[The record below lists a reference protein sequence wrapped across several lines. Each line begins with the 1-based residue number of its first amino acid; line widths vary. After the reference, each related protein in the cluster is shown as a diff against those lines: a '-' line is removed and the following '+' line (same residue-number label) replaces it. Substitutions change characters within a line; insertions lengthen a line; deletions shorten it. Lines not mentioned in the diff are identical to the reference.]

1 MKIKVK
7 LTLIGIAMTVTVAAA
22 ISIVLVNRASNISIG
37 ISTQALEYLNDQQS
51 EYWDGRVNGHL
62 RVLHTLADSMAAY
75 HRYDPEERR
84 DIFDEM
90 IRGVMEGSY
99 GQVFFEI
106 GMVWRPNAID
116 MDWENIGRP
125 GATTTGQYAAVITRD
140 EFTGEIGMRTS
151 GSVTDLMN
159 YMNGPNARMDRI
171 MTPNLIQRRGVDN
184 YILLMSVPIISQ
196 STNQVVGMLSCNLDL
211 IAVQPSVMDT
221 IAQHE
226 DIAAMSIYAN
236 DGFIIAS
243 YVPSN
248 VGSLINEV
256 PTMFGDRL
264 AEVQQVVRQG
274 ESLTLEGYSDVLRSA
289 TFINLQSF
297 SIGSSDTTWTVMLAK
312 AESTILAPVRDM
324 TTFAIIIA
332 GIVIVVG
339 SVAAFLAYHYMTK
352 PIVTVTGTLRD
363 ISEGDGDLTQSINV
377 SSKDEIGDMAKY
389 FNLTLEKIKIM
400 VRHVRNETR
409 LITEMGTSLANDMT
423 QTAAAMNEI
432 TANIQS
438 VKSQM
443 INQSASVTETNAT
456 MEQITVNINKLNGH
470 VETQTASVTQSS
482 SAIEEMLANIQS
494 VTQTLVKNSE
504 NVEKL
509 TEASEVG
516 RSGLQEVASDI
527 QEISRESEGL
537 LEINS
542 VMENIA
548 SQTNLLS
555 MNAAIEAAHA
565 GEAGKGFAVV
575 AEEIRKL
582 AENSSEQSKTISSVL
597 KKIKGSIDKITQSTD
612 NVLRRFE
619 AIDTGVRTVAEQE
632 ENIRN
637 AMEEQGQG
645 SKQILEAISN
655 LNDTTQLVKNGSL
668 EMLQGAKEVMR
679 ETENL
684 EKSTQEVTGGMNEM
698 ANGADEINTAVNSIN
713 ELTNKNRETSDML
726 MKEVQ
731 KFKIE

>member
-1 MKIKVK
+1 MKIKFK
-7 LTLIGIAMTVTVAAA
+7 LALLGIAMTLIVSVA
-22 ISIVLVNRASNISIG
+22 ISLVLVNRASATSMELSIAG
-37 ISTQALEYLNDQQS
+37 MEYLNEQQV
-51 EYWDGRVNGHL
+51 EYWNGRVNGHL
-62 RVLHTLADSMAAY
+62 RVIRSLAYAMGNYASY
-75 HRYDPEERR
+75 PVELRR

-90 IRGVMEGSY
+90 IFGVMEEE
-99 GQVFFEI
+99 QVFFEI
-106 GMVWRPNAID
+106 GMVWRANAID
-116 MDWENIGRP
+116 TDAWYIGREGSTP
-125 GATTTGQYAAVITRD
+125 TGQYSAVVTRD
-140 EFTGEIGMRTS
+140 EYTGELFIRSSTAIEGIMDHINS
-151 GSVTDLMN
+151 
-159 YMNGPNARMDRI
+159 PNAREDRI
-171 MTPNLIQRRGVDN
+171 QIPNLIQRRGADN
-184 YILLMSVPIISQ
+184 YIILMSVPIISQ

-211 IAVQPSVMDT
+211 IAVQPSVMEV
-221 IAQHE
+221 IRENA

-236 DGFIIAS
+236 NGFIVAS
-243 YVPSN
+243 YIPDN
-248 VGSLINEV
+248 VGNLMNQV
-256 PTMFGDRL
+256 PTMFADRL
-264 AEVQQVVRQG
+264 SDVQQTVREG
-274 ESLTLEGYSDVLRSA
+274 GTLTLEGYSDALRSA

-297 SIGSSDTTWTVMLAK
+297 TIGNSDMTWTVMLAK
-312 AESTILAPVRDM
+312 AESTILAPVRTM

-332 GIVIVVG
+332 AIVIVVG
-339 SVAAFLAYHYMTK
+339 SVVSYFIYNMITK
-352 PIVTVTGTLRD
+352 PIITVTNTLKD
-363 ISEGDGDLTQSINV
+363 ISEGDGDLTQTINV
-377 SSKDEIGDMAKY
+377 NSKDELGSMSRY

-400 VRHVRNETR
+400 VRHVRNETKA
-409 LITEMGTSLANDMT
+409 ITDMSSNLANDMT
-423 QTAAAMNEI
+423 ETAAAMNEI

-438 VKSQM
+438 IKGRM

-456 MEQITVNINKLNGH
+456 MEQITGNINRLNEH
-470 VETQTASVTQSS
+470 VEKQTTSVSQSS
-482 SAIEEMLANIQS
+482 SAIEEMLANVQS

-516 RSGLQEVASDI
+516 RTGLQDVASDI

-582 AENSSEQSKTISSVL
+582 AESSSEQSKTISTVL
-597 KKIKGSIDKITQSTD
+597 KKIKSSIDKITQSTD
-612 NVLRRFE
+612 NVLKRFE
-619 AIDTGVRTVAEQE
+619 AIDSGVKVVADQE

-645 SKQILEAISN
+645 SKQILEAIGS
-655 LNDTTQLVKNGSL
+655 LNELTQQVKSGSL
-668 EMLQGAKEVMR
+668 EMLEGAKEVMR

-698 ANGADEINTAVNSIN
+698 AGGADEINTAVNHIN
-713 ELTNKNRETSDML
+713 DLTNKNRETASQL

-731 KFKIE
+731 KFRIE